1 NQNTLQRIFTHF
13 ICILIHSVSMKQCK
27 FAYPWISGKRRHSE
41 EVILFKRQKDQLS
54 DDRKRLR
61 FLEFAKNWLA

>member
-1 NQNTLQRIFTHF
+1 LF

-41 EVILFKRQKDQLS
+41 VKPDKSQLKEGIFYVILHII
-54 DDRKRLR
+54 RKLFCLR
-61 FLEFAKNWLA
+61 GKKIN